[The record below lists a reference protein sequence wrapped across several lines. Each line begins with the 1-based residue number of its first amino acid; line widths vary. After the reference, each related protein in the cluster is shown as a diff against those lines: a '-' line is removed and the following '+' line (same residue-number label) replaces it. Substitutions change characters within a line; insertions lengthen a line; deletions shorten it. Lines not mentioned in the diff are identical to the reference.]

1 MQFLTKNALALS
13 ALALL
18 VTFWRAWFDPVL
30 GHWGDYIK
38 TEGGIFAMTLGYTVA
53 IAGWAYALH
62 AATRGSRRGFI
73 AAFALNVIVWFGL
86 PVLQSVY
93 FCPGICANAGITF
106 NAVNLSSLLL
116 GLLAIV
122 GMAASLRSSRA

>member
-13 ALALL
+13 ALALF
-18 VTFWRAWFDPVL
+18 VTFWRAWFDPIA
-30 GHWGDYIK
+30 GHWSAYVK
-38 TEGGIFAMTLGYTVA
+38 TEVGIFAMTLGYTA
-53 IAGWAYALH
+53 AFAGWAYALH

-73 AAFALNVIVWFGL
+73 AAFVLNVIVWFGL

-93 FCPGICANAGITF
+93 FCPVICTNTGITF
-106 NAVNLSSLLL
+106 NAVNLASLLL

-122 GMAASLRSSRA
+122 GMAPGLRSNRA